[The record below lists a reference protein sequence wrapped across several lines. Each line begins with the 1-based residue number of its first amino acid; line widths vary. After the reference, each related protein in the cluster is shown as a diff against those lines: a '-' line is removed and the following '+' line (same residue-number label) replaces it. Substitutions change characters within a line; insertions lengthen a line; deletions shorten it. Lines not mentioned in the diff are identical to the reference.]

1 MQVSLKSKFASNK
14 EQQLHMI
21 QNWLLNNLFPHT
33 KKKCTFDNLTR
44 KRLRIELKTFQ
55 IKNQRQVDN

>member
-14 EQQLHMI
+14 EQLHMI

-33 KKKCTFDNLTR
+33 KKKMKFDNLTR
-44 KRLRIELKTFQ
+44 KRLQIELKTFQ